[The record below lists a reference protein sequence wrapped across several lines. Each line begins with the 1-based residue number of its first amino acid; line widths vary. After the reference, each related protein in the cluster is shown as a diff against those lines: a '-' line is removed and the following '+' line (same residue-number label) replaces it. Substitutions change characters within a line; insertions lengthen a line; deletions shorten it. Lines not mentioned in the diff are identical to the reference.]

1 MLITTKKDT
10 LPCIPSRAPKARIK
24 YKLRS
29 RFKKTGS
36 MYLGFFTL
44 REKKVS
50 PELFPSVFCEVR
62 THLVGKTAGFA
73 TGYKNSPA
81 LPMRPN

>member
-10 LPCIPSRAPKARIK
+10 LPCIPSRALPAFYSER
-24 YKLRS
+24 
-29 RFKKTGS
+29 KK
-36 MYLGFFTL
+36 FPRNF
-44 REKKVS
+44 
-50 PELFPSVFCEVR
+50 FPSVFCEVR